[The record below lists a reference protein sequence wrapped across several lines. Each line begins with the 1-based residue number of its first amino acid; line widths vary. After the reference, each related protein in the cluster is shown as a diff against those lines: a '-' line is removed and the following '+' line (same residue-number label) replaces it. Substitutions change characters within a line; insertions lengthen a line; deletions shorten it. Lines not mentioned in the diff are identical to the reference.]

1 MSNLHM
7 LPAWMDKDPANDRP
21 GTYLQADNFARIYP
35 MQNAQYK
42 QFIQPSTARKGFI
55 LKAETAIKLILGTRH
70 AVFECRADTP
80 LNATELLD
88 VDQALLP
95 ARDYYIYACYDAEDA
110 LNPGVRLVV
119 SLNATYPDGFDEQT
133 SRKIGGFHTLCA
145 SVGAITGHPLS
156 GFEAGDILPASLWC
170 LTHRPETCG
179 PEGMVYVKELGL
191 WVDIYLQSGKGAAT
205 RSAYGATITDTQPW
219 MEHVDDLAAVGKTLL
234 TDTEF
239 SVAAL
244 GSNEKTNIG
253 GSADPVTTGGHVDTA
268 GRRMISRYGLEDC
281 CGALWQW
288 LDCPTANG
296 GSAWSDLPG
305 NKGAIYGVSNALLAG
320 GHWVDTTRCG
330 SRARAT
336 NDSRASASASVGGR
350 GRARSL

>member
-1 MSNLHM
+1 MSILHM
-7 LPAWMDKDPANDRP
+7 TPAWRDKDAANDKP

-35 MQNAQYK
+35 MQNVQYK
-42 QFIQPSTARKGFI
+42 QFLQPSTSRQGFI

-70 AVFECRADTP
+70 AVFECRTDTP
-80 LNATELLD
+80 LDAAALLD
-88 VDQALLP
+88 VGQALLP
-95 ARDYYIYACYDAEDA
+95 GKDYYIYACHDTADA

-133 SRKIGGFHTLCA
+133 SRKIGGFHTLCVN
-145 SVGAITGHPLS
+145 VGTIAGHPLS

-179 PEGMVYVKELGL
+179 PEGMVFVKELGL

-205 RSAYGATITDTQPW
+205 RSAYGATTTDAQPW

-244 GSNEKTNIG
+244 GSNEETSIQGAVNSG
-253 GSADPVTTGGHVDTA
+253 TTGGHVDSA

-281 CGALWQW
+281 CGLLWQG
-288 LDCPTANG
+288 LDHPSANG
-296 GSAWSDLPG
+296 GDAYYGLSG
-305 NKGAIYGVSNALLAG
+305 NKGGIYGISYAMLAG
-320 GHWVDTTRCG
+320 GRYNMGSYSG
-330 SRARAT
+330 SRCRDAT
-336 NDSRASASASVGGR
+336 ISRDRVVDGVGAR

>member
-1 MSNLHM
+1 MANLHM
-7 LPAWMDKDPANDRP
+7 LPAWKDKDAANDLP
-21 GTYLQADNFARIYP
+21 GTYLEADNFARIFP
-35 MQNAQYK
+35 MQNVQYK

-55 LKAETAIKLILGTRH
+55 LKAETAIKLIIGTRH
-70 AVFECRADTP
+70 AVFDCRADLP
-80 LNATELLD
+80 LNAAELLD

-95 ARDYYIYACYDAEDA
+95 GRDYYIYACHDTEEP

-119 SLNATYPDGFDEQT
+119 SLNATYPEGFGEQT

-145 SVGAITGHPLS
+145 AAGVISGHPLS

-205 RSAYGATITDTQPW
+205 RSTYGATITDTQPW
-219 MEHVDDLAAVGKTLL
+219 MDHVDDLGAVGKTLL

-268 GRRMISRYGLEDC
+268 GRRMISFYGLEDC
-281 CGALWQW
+281 CGVVWQW
-288 LDCPTANG
+288 LDHPTANG
-296 GSAWSDLPG
+296 GGTLNTLPG
-305 NKGAIYGVSNALLAG
+305 NKGGIYGVSNALLAG
-320 GHWVDTTRCG
+320 GCWYDADPCG
-330 SRARAT
+330 SRARYTGNPRAHAGAT
-336 NDSRASASASVGGR
+336 LGAR

>member
-1 MSNLHM
+1 MSMLHM
-7 LPAWMDKDPANDRP
+7 TPAWRDKDAANDKP

-35 MQNAQYK
+35 MQNVQYK
-42 QFIQPSTARKGFI
+42 QFVQPSTSRQGFI

-70 AVFECRADTP
+70 AVFECRTDTP
-80 LNATELLD
+80 LDAAALLD
-88 VDQALLP
+88 VGQECLP
-95 ARDYYIYACYDAEDA
+95 GKDYYIYACHDTADA

-119 SLNATYPDGFDEQT
+119 SLNATYPDGFGEQT

-145 SVGAITGHPLS
+145 NVGTIAGHPLS
-156 GFEAGDILPASLWC
+156 GFKAGDILPASLWC

-179 PEGMVYVKELGL
+179 PEGMVFVKEFGL

-205 RSAYGATITDTQPW
+205 RSAYGATTTDTQPW
-219 MEHVDDLAAVGKTLL
+219 MDHVDDLAAVGKTLL

-244 GSNEKTNIG
+244 GSNEKTSIRG
-253 GSADPVTTGGHVDTA
+253 AADAVTTGGHVDSA

-281 CGALWQW
+281 CGFLWQW
-288 LDCPTANG
+288 LDHPTANG
-296 GSAWSDLPG
+296 GSAWSDLSG
-305 NKGAIYGVSNALLAG
+305 NRGSIFGASNALLAG
-320 GHWVDTTRCG
+320 GGWDEAAHCG
-330 SRARAT
+330 SRARTT
-336 NDSRASASASVGGR
+336 NDSRAVAGVGIGGR

>member
-1 MSNLHM
+1 MSMLHM
-7 LPAWMDKDPANDRP
+7 TPAWRDKDAANDKP

-35 MQNAQYK
+35 MQNVQYK
-42 QFIQPSTARKGFI
+42 QFVQPSTSRQGFI

-70 AVFECRADTP
+70 AVFECRTDTP
-80 LNATELLD
+80 LDAAALLD

-95 ARDYYIYACYDAEDA
+95 GKDYYIYACHDTADA

-145 SVGAITGHPLS
+145 NVGTIAGHPLS

-179 PEGMVYVKELGL
+179 PEGMVFVKELGL

-205 RSAYGATITDTQPW
+205 RSAYGATTTDTQPW
-219 MEHVDDLAAVGKTLL
+219 MDHVDDLAAVGKTLL

-244 GSNEKTNIG
+244 GSNEKTSIQG
-253 GSADPVTTGGHVDTA
+253 AADAVTTGGHVDSA

-281 CGALWQW
+281 CGFLWQW
-288 LDCPTANG
+288 LDHPTANG

-305 NKGAIYGVSNALLAG
+305 NRGSIYGTSNALLAG
-320 GHWVDTTRCG
+320 GGWVVTTHCG
-330 SRARAT
+330 SRARCT
-336 NDSRASASASVGGR
+336 YYSRATATASFGGR

>member
-1 MSNLHM
+1 MSILHM
-7 LPAWMDKDPANDRP
+7 TPAWRDKDAANDKP
-21 GTYLQADNFARIYP
+21 GTYLQADNFARIFP
-35 MQNAQYK
+35 MQNVQYK
-42 QFIQPSTARKGFI
+42 QFLQPSTSRQGFI

-70 AVFECRADTP
+70 AVFECRTDTP
-80 LNATELLD
+80 LDAAALLD

-95 ARDYYIYACYDAEDA
+95 GKDYYIYACHDTADA

-133 SRKIGGFHTLCA
+133 SRKIGGFHTLCVN
-145 SVGAITGHPLS
+145 VGTIAGHPLS

-179 PEGMVYVKELGL
+179 PEGMVFVKELGL

-205 RSAYGATITDTQPW
+205 RSAYGATTTDTQPW
-219 MEHVDDLAAVGKTLL
+219 MDHVDDLAAVGKTLL

-244 GSNEKTNIG
+244 GSNEKTSIQG
-253 GSADPVTTGGHVDTA
+253 AADAVTTGGHVDSA

-281 CGALWQW
+281 CGFLWQW
-288 LDCPTANG
+288 LDHPTANG
-296 GSAWSDLPG
+296 GSAWADLPG
-305 NKGAIYGVSNALLAG
+305 NKGSIYGTSNALLAG
-320 GHWVDTTRCG
+320 GYWGDTAHCG
-330 SRARAT
+330 SRARHT
-336 NDSRASASASVGGR
+336 NYSRAVAIAALGGR

>member
-1 MSNLHM
+1 MPNLHM
-7 LPAWMDKDPANDRP
+7 LPAWRDKDAANDRP
-21 GTYLQADNFARIYP
+21 GTYLEADNFARIFP
-35 MQNAQYK
+35 MQNVQYRP
-42 QFIQPSTARKGFI
+42 FIQPSTARKGFI
-55 LKAETAIKLILGTRH
+55 LKAETAIKLIIGTRH
-70 AVFECRADTP
+70 AVFDCRADLP
-80 LNATELLD
+80 LNAAELLD

-95 ARDYYIYACYDAEDA
+95 GRDYYIYACHDTEEP

-119 SLNATYPDGFDEQT
+119 SLNATYPEGFGEQT

-145 SVGAITGHPLS
+145 SAGTISGHPLS

-205 RSAYGATITDTQPW
+205 RSTYGATITDTQPW
-219 MEHVDDLAAVGKTLL
+219 MEHVDDLGAVGKTLL

-244 GSNEKTNIG
+244 GSNEQTSIG
-253 GSADPVTTGGHVDTA
+253 GIAAPVTTGAHVDTA
-268 GRRMISRYGLEDC
+268 GRRMISYYGLEDC
-281 CGALWQW
+281 CGAMWQW
-288 LDCPTANG
+288 LDHPTANSG
-296 GSAWSDLPG
+296 NAWNTLPG
-305 NKGAIYGVSNALLAG
+305 NKGGIYGVSNVLLAG
-320 GHWVDTTRCG
+320 GYWGDTARCG
-330 SRARAT
+330 SRARYSHI
-336 NDSRASASASVGGR
+336 SRAYAYAYIGGR

>member
-1 MSNLHM
+1 MPNLHM
-7 LPAWMDKDPANDRP
+7 LPAWKDKDAANDLP
-21 GTYLQADNFARIYP
+21 GTYLEADNFARIFP
-35 MQNAQYK
+35 MQNVQYK

-55 LKAETAIKLILGTRH
+55 LKAETAIKLIIGTRH
-70 AVFECRADTP
+70 AVFDCRADLP
-80 LNATELLD
+80 LNAAELLD

-95 ARDYYIYACYDAEDA
+95 GRDYYIYACHDTEEP

-119 SLNATYPDGFDEQT
+119 SLNATYPEGFGEQT

-145 SVGAITGHPLS
+145 SAGTISGHPLS

-205 RSAYGATITDTQPW
+205 RSTYGATITDTQPW
-219 MEHVDDLAAVGKTLL
+219 MDHVDDLGAVGKTLL

-268 GRRMISRYGLEDC
+268 GRRMISFYGLEDC
-281 CGALWQW
+281 CGAMWQW
-288 LDCPTANG
+288 LDHPTANG
-296 GSAWSDLPG
+296 GNAWNTLPG
-305 NKGAIYGVSNALLAG
+305 DKGEIYGVSNVLLAG
-320 GHWVDTTRCG
+320 GIWDAAAHCG
-330 SRARAT
+330 SRARLT
-336 NDSRASASASVGGR
+336 YISRTTAVTFIGGR